1 MGDPFG
7 WMDAMDDEEE
17 IRHFVADRWHR
28 LVRSAVFLG
37 CSHSEAQ
44 DIAQSTLERCLVKWR
59 HVQRA
64 DDPDAY
70 VHRILVNT
78 IAGSRRRRWTAE
90 LPTAEPPD
98 NSGEDVTC
106 RVDDTDAVTR
116 ALQRLP
122 AGQRTVVVLRYYS
135 HLTEQQM
142 STALGTPRGTIKSR
156 LSRGLKAL
164 ATDPSLTDL
173 RDPR

>member
-1 MGDPFG
+1 
-7 WMDAMDDEEE
+7 MDDEGE
-17 IRHFVADRWHR
+17 ISRFVADRWDR

-37 CSHSEAQ
+37 CSHHQAQ
-44 DIAQSTLERCLVKWR
+44 DIVQSTLERCLVKWR

-70 VHRILVNT
+70 VHRILLNT

-90 LPTAEPPD
+90 RPTAQPPD
-98 NSGEDVTC
+98 NSSEDVTF
-106 RVDDTDAVTR
+106 RVDDADAVTR

-122 AGQRTVVVLRYYS
+122 ADQRTVVVLRYYS
-135 HLTEQQM
+135 QLTERQM
-142 STALGTPRGTIKSR
+142 SSALGAPRGTIKSR
-156 LSRGLKAL
+156 LSRALKAL